1 MSSDPQDPL
10 VGTVVDGRYRVTA
23 RISEGGMGVVYR
35 AEHVFLKREV
45 ALKRL
50 HRELTEQKQAVARFE
65 REAQAA
71 AKIDHPNVC
80 QVLDCGVGDDGA
92 FFIAMELLD
101 GVSLDARI
109 ARGPLPLPEVV
120 DIGGQICDALARA
133 HELGIVHRDLKPEN
147 IMLVPRRDGPGFVA
161 KIMDF
166 GIAKVAQEG
175 EGKKLTQ
182 AGMIFGT
189 PQYMAPEQA
198 AGGAVDARADL
209 YALGIIL
216 YEMATGHCPFRSEN
230 VSELLMMH
238 LTRTPPP
245 LEAVAPHLRFPEPF
259 RAAVFG
265 CLEKNPAHRIPTAT
279 ALAAA
284 LRSCAGLQAEP
295 VTVPPLPAGG
305 VVVAPT
311 LFAPPPT
318 ASPATAPIPPGPP
331 TVPAFGAGPPPTE
344 PIAPLPP
351 PAVPSPVGVPPAAT
365 VGIPPVG
372 VPAPRRPV
380 WPWIVGSALLIGLA
394 VLATALAVQGGSA
407 GEAGDASRD
416 GRAAAA
422 VRRGRRDAASGTRP
436 SSAPPPAPAAEP
448 AAPPAPAAQP
458 SAPPAPPPLFPSLQ
472 DAVRPSS
479 EAVAAA
485 LAADRAA
492 FEAGDPEVAVA
503 LALVPQNRLRQALE
517 QLQMLGTR
525 LDGNAHYHYHLAVL
539 LARSGRTAPALDHAL
554 RAAELDGR
562 YAGNAEL
569 LAMAVK
575 ALAVGATAEAAE
587 RFLDRALDPFVAESL
602 ARATLETYRSV
613 RHARRVHDLLAR
625 RGLLDGLPAYLA
637 LPLRAYGG
645 EDCEA
650 RKAALR
656 EIAAAPDP
664 RMRPLLHRFRK
675 TTGCNLLGLGD
686 CWPCERSEIRAAL
699 AAVDAAAR
707 TAAAGARPDG
717 ER

>member
-1 MSSDPQDPL
+1 VSSDPQDPL
-10 VGTVVDGRYRVTA
+10 VGTVVDGRYRVAA

-80 QVLDCGVGDDGA
+80 QVLDCGVGDDGT

-147 IMLVPRRDGPGFVA
+147 IMLMPRRDGPGFVP

-238 LTRTPPP
+238 LTRMPPP

-259 RAAVFG
+259 RAVVFG

-284 LRSCAGLQAEP
+284 LRSCAGLLAEP
-295 VTVPPLPAGG
+295 VTVPPAPAGG

-311 LFAPPPT
+311 LFAPPPVAPQATVPVT
-318 ASPATAPIPPGPP
+318 AGPQ
-331 TVPAFGAGPPPTE
+331 TVPAFGVGPPPTD

-351 PAVPSPVGVPPAAT
+351 FVAPSPVGAPTAAT
-365 VGIPPVG
+365 VGAPAVG
-372 VPAPRRPV
+372 LPALRRPV
-380 WPWIVGSALLIGLA
+380 WPWIVGSALLTGLA
-394 VLATALAVQGGSA
+394 VLVTALAMQDASP
-407 GEAGDASRD
+407 GEARDAATD
-416 GRAAAA
+416 GRVAAAA
-422 VRRGRRDAASGTRP
+422 RRSRRDAASGSRP
-436 SSAPPPAPAAEP
+436 SSAPPPAPAAE
-448 AAPPAPAAQP
+448 P

-472 DAVRPSS
+472 DAVRPPS
-479 EAVAAA
+479 EAVAAS

-492 FEAGDPEVAVA
+492 FEAGDPEVAAA

-517 QLQMLGTR
+517 QLQLLGAR

-539 LARSGRTAPALDHAL
+539 LARSGRNAPALDHAR
-554 RAAELDGR
+554 RAAELDAR
-562 YAGNAEL
+562 YAGSAEL
-569 LAMAVK
+569 LGMAVK
-575 ALAVGATAEAAE
+575 ALAVRATAEAAE
-587 RFLDRALDPFVAESL
+587 RFLERALDPVVAESL
-602 ARATLETYRSV
+602 ARATLETFRSSQ
-613 RHARRVHDLLAR
+613 HATRVHDLLAR

-637 LPLRAYGG
+637 LPLRAYGAAG
-645 EDCEA
+645 CEA

-664 RMRPLLHRFRK
+664 RMQPLLRRFRN
-675 TTGCNLLGLGD
+675 TSGCSPLGFGD
-686 CWPCERSEIRAAL
+686 CWSCERSEIRTAL
-699 AAVDAAAR
+699 AAVDAAAK
-707 TAAAGARPDG
+707 TVATGAGPDG